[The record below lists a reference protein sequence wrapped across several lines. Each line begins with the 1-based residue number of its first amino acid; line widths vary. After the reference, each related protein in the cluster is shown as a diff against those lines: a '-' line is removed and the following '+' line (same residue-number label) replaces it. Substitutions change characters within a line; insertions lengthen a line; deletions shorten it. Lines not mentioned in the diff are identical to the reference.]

1 MSKLSKCD
9 HLFPSEIINMS
20 NFPLLESILEIIH
33 HGNLVSGRIKEDDSQ
48 TSSHMH
54 HSEPLERFYFSVS
67 KLSTFLNHP
76 KFFGKCPGGNIKAPS
91 YSTFVEIG

>member
-1 MSKLSKCD
+1 
-9 HLFPSEIINMS
+9 MS

-48 TSSHMH
+48 ASSHMH

-67 KLSTFLNHP
+67 KLSTFSNQP
-76 KFFGKCPGGNIKAPS
+76 KFFCYLVFKCPGVFLCEEYLYTIKLQ
-91 YSTFVEIG
+91 EK